1 MPVLHVW
8 LLLLL
13 FYQIVHLT
21 QPITIFKS
29 ISLAL
34 LFTTLGAL
42 PLNGILGVALLTN
55 GPLGDALL
63 IKGS

>member
-1 MPVLHVW
+1 MLHVW
-8 LLLLL
+8 LLLLFL
-13 FYQIVHLT
+13 DQIVHLT

-29 ISLAL
+29 FSLAL

-42 PLNGILGVALLTN
+42 PPNGILGVAVFTN
-55 GPLGDALL
+55 GSLGDALL